1 MTLILEL
8 QDKRELLNKA
18 LSECVKRGKE
28 LAQAECEYKQSA
40 AKFILA
46 QRAMGT
52 PATLIRELALGDE
65 EVSRLRL
72 KRDIAS
78 VYYDNA
84 KEARNIYKLE
94 ARLIEEQ
101 IAREWGAAKS

>member
-8 QDKRELLNKA
+8 QEKRELLNKA

-46 QRAMGT
+46 QRAVGT
-52 PATLIRELALGDE
+52 PATIIKDLALGDE

-84 KEARNIYKLE
+84 KEARNVYKLE

-101 IAREWGAAKS
+101 IAREWGAAK

>member
-1 MTLILEL
+1 MELLNEL
-8 QDKRELLNKA
+8 QTKRELLNKA
-18 LSECVKRGKE
+18 LSECTKRGIA
-28 LAQAECEYKQSA
+28 LAEAENEYKRSS

-46 QRAMGT
+46 QRALGT
-52 PATLIRELALGDE
+52 PATLIKDLALGDE
-65 EVSRLRL
+65 EVSSLRL

-84 KEARNIYKLE
+84 KEARNVYKLE

-101 IAREWGAAKS
+101 IAREWGQAK

>member
-1 MTLILEL
+1 MNLIVEL
-8 QDKRELLNKA
+8 QNKRELLNKA

-52 PATLIRELALGDE
+52 PATLIRELALGDDI
-65 EVSRLRL
+65 VSKLRL
-72 KRDIAS
+72 NRDIAS

-84 KEARNIYKLE
+84 KEARNVYKLE

-101 IAREWGAAKS
+101 IKREWGQAE